1 MVQFDFTGRVVVIT
15 GAAGALGSSVA
26 QAFHQANAQVVLLD
40 RSDNRWPALSN
51 LSSTPAGP
59 PPITIGNVNVVDEE
73 SVNAAIAQVMQETG
87 RIDTLINTVGG
98 YRAGV
103 PLHEMPVEEADMLM
117 GLNARSVFV
126 NCRAVIPT
134 MLAQGSG
141 KIINI
146 ASRGALRGEA
156 GASIY
161 SASKS
166 VVIRLTESMA
176 DELKTQGINVNC
188 VLPGMID
195 TPANRGAIPQ
205 ADFDQWVT
213 TAAIA
218 DVIMF
223 LCSDAARAIHG
234 ASVPVY
240 GRG

>member
-1 MVQFDFTGRVVVIT
+1 MVHFDFTDRVVVIT
-15 GAAGALGSSVA
+15 GAAGALGSGVA

-51 LSSTPAGP
+51 PNAP
-59 PPITIGNVNVVDEE
+59 PPITIGNVNVMHEE
-73 SVNAAIAQVMQETG
+73 SVNAAIAQVMQQAG
-87 RIDTLINTVGG
+87 HIDALINTVGG

-103 PLHEMPVEEADMLM
+103 PLHEMPVEEADVLM

-126 NCRAVIPT
+126 TCRAAIPH

-176 DELKTQGINVNC
+176 DELKAQGINVNC
-188 VLPGMID
+188 LLPGMID
-195 TPANRGAIPQ
+195 TPANRAAMPD
-205 ADFDQWVT
+205 AAFSQWVT
-213 TAAIA
+213 TAALA

-223 LCSDAARAIHG
+223 LCSDAAHAIHG

>member
-15 GAAGALGSSVA
+15 GAAGALGSGVA

-40 RSDNRWPALSN
+40 RSDNRWPVLSN
-51 LSSTPAGP
+51 PAAP

-73 SVNAAIAQVMQETG
+73 SVTDAVAQVMQKTG
-87 RIDTLINTVGG
+87 RLDALINTVGG

-103 PLHEMPVEEADMLM
+103 PLHEMPVEEADVLM

-126 NCRAVIPT
+126 TCRAVIPT
-134 MLAQGSG
+134 MLAQGRG

-176 DELKTQGINVNC
+176 DELKAQGINVNC

-195 TPANRGAIPQ
+195 TPTNRGAMPQ

-213 TAAIA
+213 TAALA
-218 DVIMF
+218 DGIMF
-223 LCSDAARAIHG
+223 LCSDSARAIHG

>member
-1 MVQFDFTGRVVVIT
+1 MIQFDFTGRVVVIT
-15 GAAGALGSSVA
+15 GAAGALGTGVA
-26 QAFHQANAQVVLLD
+26 QAFHQANAQVVMLD
-40 RSDNRWPALSN
+40 RNDNRWPALSN
-51 LSSTPAGP
+51 PAAP

-73 SVNAAIAQVMQETG
+73 SVNAAIAQVIQKTG
-87 RIDTLINTVGG
+87 RIDALINTVGG
-98 YRAGV
+98 YRAGT
-103 PLHEMPVEEADMLM
+103 PLHEMPVAEADMLM

-126 NCRAVIPT
+126 TCRAVIPHL
-134 MLAQGSG
+134 LAQGRG
-141 KIINI
+141 QIINI
-146 ASRGALRGEA
+146 ASRSALQGEA

-176 DELKTQGINVNC
+176 DELKAQGINVNC

-195 TPANRGAIPQ
+195 TPANRAAMPQ

-213 TAAIA
+213 TAALA

-234 ASVPVY
+234 ASVPAY

>member
-1 MVQFDFTGRVVVIT
+1 MFQFDFTNRVVVVT
-15 GAAGALGSSVA
+15 GAAGALGSAVA

-40 RSDNRWPALSN
+40 RSDNRWPVLSN
-51 LSSTPAGP
+51 PHAP
-59 PPITIGNVNVVDEE
+59 PPLTIGNVNVMDET
-73 SVNAAIAQVMQETG
+73 SVTDAIAQVINQTGQQTG
-87 RIDTLINTVGG
+87 RIDALINTVGG

-126 NCRAVIPT
+126 SCRTVIPH
-134 MLAQGSG
+134 MLKQGSG

-195 TPANRGAIPQ
+195 TPANRAAMPQ

-213 TAAIA
+213 TAAVA

-234 ASVPVY
+234 ASLPVY

>member
-1 MVQFDFTGRVVVIT
+1 MVQFDFTDRVVVIT
-15 GAAGALGSSVA
+15 GAAGALGTGVA

-40 RSDNRWPALSN
+40 RSDNRWPPLSN
-51 LSSTPAGP
+51 PTAP

-73 SVNAAIAQVMQETG
+73 SVNAAMAQVMQKTG
-87 RIDTLINTVGG
+87 RIDALINTVGG
-98 YRAGV
+98 YRAGT

-126 NCRAVIPT
+126 TCRAVIPT

-166 VVIRLTESMA
+166 VVIRLTESMS
-176 DELKTQGINVNC
+176 DELKTHGINANC

-195 TPANRGAIPQ
+195 TPANRGAMPQ

-240 GRG
+240 GRS

>member
-1 MVQFDFTGRVVVIT
+1 MVQFDFTGRVVIIT

-40 RSDNRWPALSN
+40 RSDNRWPTLSN
-51 LSSTPAGP
+51 PTAP

-73 SVNAAIAQVMQETG
+73 SVNAAVAQVMQQTG
-87 RIDTLINTVGG
+87 RIDALINTVGG

-126 NCRAVIPT
+126 TCRAVIPQ
-134 MLAQGSG
+134 MLAQGGG

-195 TPANRGAIPQ
+195 TPANRGAMPQ